1 MLSFLPLYL
10 IIDALE
16 LSLIEQELTKMLL
29 LLLPIKPNMQWCISL
44 DFSIWWQASLAHCY
58 KVWNKRQDYS
68 SILFVSETSWHN
80 MTLLILKNEIGA
92 TNKAKINNQKCALI
106 DIICYFQEES
116 SWWLF
121 RILLLSSCRNTNSL

>member
-16 LSLIEQELTKMLL
+16 LSRIEQELTRMLL

-44 DFSIWWQASLAHCY
+44 DFSIRWLASLAHCY
-58 KVWNKRQDYS
+58 EVWNKRQDYS
-68 SILFVSETSWHN
+68 SILFVSETSWHD

-92 TNKAKINNQKCALI
+92 TNKAKINNLQYAS